1 MKVPRKGRSH
11 GSGRR
16 AVASLLV
23 PALVSG
29 LTLAYGVSAQAAPA
43 APPPEQPA
51 GAARQTYSAGTYLI
65 QLSGDPVAAQP
76 ETAPEPGKRLNTR
89 SEAVRDHVRRL
100 ERARDQVLAEVPGVR
115 PLYSYQYVLNG
126 FAAELTASQAT
137 KLARAPGVASLVRNE
152 MIRPTGTD
160 EAVGAGSGG
169 ATAARAAVSGPGR
182 AYGATGVLPAADTAK
197 FLGLKERGGLY
208 SKFRGGQ
215 RNAGAGVIIGVVDF
229 GIDNT
234 NPSLRAL
241 PEPRPDAEAIAR
253 KWKGVC
259 DPGEDRA
266 HPYTCNNKLIGARYF
281 NKSVPELAEDDT
293 PSPVDDEGHGTHT
306 STTAAGNYGVPA
318 SVPGTGISRTRIS
331 GIAPAARVAAYK
343 ACWKGSGCWTA
354 DVAAAIDQAVADGVD
369 VINISLGTGGDP
381 ADLTRPTYTA
391 MFNAA
396 KAGVFV
402 SGSAGN
408 DGPSRVVNNAP
419 WISTAAASTHDLG
432 YRTRV
437 VLGDG
442 TSYTGTGLNASPVPS
457 ARFVDAAG
465 AARSGVDAA
474 QAALCRP
481 GTLDPAK
488 VKGAIV
494 LCETNGDGT
503 GARAG
508 KSAQVEAA
516 GGVGMVLYNSRALL
530 DTRGDVHSVP
540 AVHVDNVTGRAVK
553 AYLDRAGDRAT
564 ARLGAARA
572 VRQEAPAIAA
582 FSSGG
587 PDVANGGDLLKPD
600 IAAPGVDVVAG
611 AVPGGNGGTFRG
623 PQGIASGTSM
633 AAPHITG
640 LAALLRSLHP
650 DWSPMEV
657 KSALMTTA
665 ATKTD
670 EGKEIRRIGADGPA
684 TPLDYGAGQVA
695 PNAADDPGLVY
706 DATSADWTAY
716 LCALGQRPVTGDG
729 GDACATARKIDPSDL
744 NYPTIS
750 IGDLAGKQTVTRTVT
765 NVGDTTGV
773 YTATLRTPRGY
784 RATVSPKR
792 LIVPPGRSA
801 TYRVTF
807 TRTDADYGKWA
818 FGSVSWG
825 DRDGHRVRSA
835 IALRA
840 TQIAVPSQADGTGA
854 TGSLTLQAKT
864 GWDGNLTTTLN
875 GLYSGTVRTGTLTG
889 TWTDSFTPPPS
900 PLPASAARTEITVPE
915 GTALARVAIRS
926 SDFLAGSD
934 IDLWVYDKDG
944 NRISSPTGS
953 SDEYLDLTEPGTY
966 EVYVNQFALPEGA
979 TSQTYTLHTWL
990 IGPDSRPDRPATVTP
1005 AEQRVALG
1013 GTADVTV
1020 SWRDL
1025 PTGRTYLGL
1034 VGYDDGTGTVGT
1046 TLLTVTP

>member
-1 MKVPRKGRSH
+1 MKVPRED
-11 GSGRR
+11 GRR
-16 AVASLLV
+16 GVSRRSVVSLLV

-29 LTLAYGVSAQAAPA
+29 LALAHVPSVQAAPA
-43 APPPEQPA
+43 APAPERPV
-51 GAARQTYSAGTYLI
+51 GVAARTYSAGTYLV
-65 QLSGDPVAAQP
+65 QLSGEPVAANP
-76 ETAPEPGKRLNTR
+76 ATAPESGERINTR
-89 SEAVRDHVRRL
+89 SGAVRDYVGRL
-100 ERARDQVLAEVPGVR
+100 TRARDRVLAEVPGVR
-115 PLYSYQYVLNG
+115 PLYNYRYVLNG
-126 FAAELTASQAT
+126 FAAELTAGQAAR
-137 KLARAPGVASLVRNE
+137 LARTPGVASLVRNE
-152 MIRPTGTD
+152 VTRPTGTG
-160 EAVGAGSGG
+160 EAAGVS
-169 ATAARAAVSGPGR
+169 AARAAVPGPG
-182 AYGATGVLPAADTAK
+182 AAAGAAGGLPATDTAG
-197 FLGLKERGGLY
+197 FLGLKDRGGLY

-241 PEPRPDAEAIAR
+241 PEPRPDAEVIAG

-259 DPGEDRA
+259 DPGTDRA

-281 NKSVPELAEDDT
+281 NKAVPELTDDDT

-306 STTAAGNYGVPA
+306 STTAAGNHDVPA
-318 SVPGTGISRTRIS
+318 SLPGTGIARSRIS
-331 GIAPAARVAAYK
+331 GIAPAARLAAYK

-369 VINISLGTGGDP
+369 VINMSLGISEP
-381 ADLTRPTYTA
+381 ADVTGPAHMA

-402 SGSAGN
+402 AVSAANSGPGTVS
-408 DGPSRVVNNAP
+408 NNTP
-419 WISTAAASTHDLG
+419 WTTTVAASTHDLG
-432 YRTRV
+432 YRTTLT
-437 VLGDG
+437 LGNG
-442 TSYTGTGLNASPVPS
+442 TSYTGTGLNGSAVAS
-457 ARFVDAAG
+457 ARLVDAAD
-465 AARSGVDAA
+465 AARGGVDAA
-474 QAALCRP
+474 QAELCRP

-494 LCETNGDGT
+494 LCATAGDGT
-503 GARAG
+503 GARID

-530 DTRGDVHSVP
+530 DTRGDVHSLP
-540 AVHVDNVTGRAVK
+540 TVHVDDVTGRAVK
-553 AYLDRAGDRAT
+553 AYLDRAGARAT

-587 PDVANGGDLLKPD
+587 PDPASGGDLLKPD

-611 AVPGGNGGTFRG
+611 AVPGGNGGSFTG
-623 PQGIASGTSM
+623 PQGMASGTSM
-633 AAPHITG
+633 AAPHIAG

-665 ATKTD
+665 TTKTD
-670 EGKEIRRIGADGPA
+670 KGRAIRRIGADGPA
-684 TPLDYGAGQVA
+684 TPLDHGAGQVA

-706 DATSADWTAY
+706 DSTSADWTAY
-716 LCALGQRPVTGDG
+716 LCALNRRPVTGDG
-729 GDACATARKIDPSDL
+729 GDPCATAPKTDPSDL

-750 IGDLAGKQTVTRTVT
+750 VGDLAGEQTVTRTVT
-765 NVGDTTGV
+765 NVGDATGV
-773 YTATLRTPRGY
+773 YTATLRAPHGY

-792 LIVPPGRSA
+792 LVVPPGGSA

-807 TRTDADYGKWA
+807 TRTDADYDEWA

-840 TQIAVPSQADGTGA
+840 TRIAVPPEADGTGA
-854 TGSLTLQAKT
+854 TGSLTLQAKS
-864 GWDGNLTTTLN
+864 GWDGTLTTALN
-875 GLYSGTVRTGTLTG
+875 GLYAGTVRTGTLTG
-889 TWTDSFTPPPS
+889 TSTDSFTPPPS
-900 PLPASAARTEITVPE
+900 PLPASAVRTEITVTE
-915 GTALARVAIRS
+915 GTALARVGILS
-926 SDFLAGSD
+926 SDFLGGSD
-934 IDLWVYDKDG
+934 MDLWVYDEDG
-944 NRISSPTGS
+944 NLLSDPTGG
-953 SDEYLDLTEPGTY
+953 SDEYVDLIEPGRY

-990 IGPDSRPDRPATVTP
+990 VGQDSHPDRPATVTP
-1005 AEQRVALG
+1005 AEQRVSLG

-1025 PTGRTYLGL
+1025 PTGHTYLGL
-1034 VGYDDGTGTVGT
+1034 VGYGDGTDTVGS